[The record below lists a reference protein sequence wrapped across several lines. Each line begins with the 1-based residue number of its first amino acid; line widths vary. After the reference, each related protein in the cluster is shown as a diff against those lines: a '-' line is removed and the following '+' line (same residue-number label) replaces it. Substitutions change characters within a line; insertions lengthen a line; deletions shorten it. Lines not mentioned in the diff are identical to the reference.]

1 MPWRQYQPKGRNMVL
16 WFVFPAPAWPC
27 QSVSP
32 TLSSL
37 GFQSSV
43 LLVVFSFFLHLH
55 VRDGLVFLCPAL
67 DDAAAPSLIILSLIL
82 LLSHFPS
89 LLLPPEPMP
98 QPGFDWLLDSST
110 QWTQSCLEMSVQR
123 ESTVLVNQP
132 RCLSPESWD
141 ELESHPEPL
150 SRAPAPKL
158 KRTWGLSFLPPPLDS
173 VFFFPFP
180 RSPP

>member
-1 MPWRQYQPKGRNMVL
+1 MPWRKYQPKGSNMVL

-32 TLSSL
+32 KLSSL
-37 GFQSSV
+37 GFQSNG

-67 DDAAAPSLIILSLIL
+67 GDASAPSLIILSLIL

-89 LLLPPEPMP
+89 LLLPPEPVP
-98 QPGFDWLLDSST
+98 QPGFDWLLDSWT
-110 QWTQSCLEMSVQR
+110 KWTQSCLEMSVQR
-123 ESTVLVNQP
+123 ESALLLSQP
-132 RCLSPESWD
+132 RWLSPESWD
-141 ELESHPEPL
+141 ELEVILSPCLVPLPQSWTGPEVCPFCL
-150 SRAPAPKL
+150 L
-158 KRTWGLSFLPPPLDS
+158 LWTLFL
-173 VFFFPFP
+173 PFP